1 MTTLFASRTP
11 ISANY
16 PSSHDATGLAEQ
28 FVGASDK
35 GASDGVD
42 EAHPMTDS
50 EREQAAYRAGVA
62 MQAAYS
68 QYQHSGNAAH
78 LDRAH
83 RHLGQMLA
91 LVKGRTE

>member
-1 MTTLFASRTP
+1 MNSFFASLGVQHPPLPTIRHDEP
-11 ISANY
+11 QRNSPSELGESRHSHSAM
-16 PSSHDATGLAEQ
+16 
-28 FVGASDK
+28 SD
-35 GASDGVD
+35 
-42 EAHPMTDS
+42 E